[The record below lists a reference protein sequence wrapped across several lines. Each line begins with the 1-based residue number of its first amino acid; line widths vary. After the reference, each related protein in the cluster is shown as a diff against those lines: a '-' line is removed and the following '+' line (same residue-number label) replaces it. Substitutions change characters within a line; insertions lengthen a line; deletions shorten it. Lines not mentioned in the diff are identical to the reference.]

1 MARFTTAANWYAHE
15 FEFRQ
20 LCGDAVSQ
28 AKGEKAEEFAAD
40 MMKKANTYGL
50 ATNLSEAQLRWLC
63 QIADHEMPQRRI
75 P

>member
-1 MARFTTAANWYAHE
+1 MATLTTAANWYAHE

-20 LCGDAVSQ
+20 LCSDALSQ
-28 AKGEKAEEFAAD
+28 AKGERAEEFTHD

-50 ATNLSEAQLRWLC
+50 STNVSEAQLRWLC
-63 QIADHEMPQRRI
+63 QLADHEVPQRRI